1 VPVSA
6 ALAWIRI
13 PIPETGCVAARR
25 MAKSGLPGRYDGMS
39 GRAGGSMRRWL
50 KSAPEFARLGA
61 IATGLDVCRSN
72 SISVGSKV

>member
-1 VPVSA
+1 
-6 ALAWIRI
+6 
-13 PIPETGCVAARR
+13 